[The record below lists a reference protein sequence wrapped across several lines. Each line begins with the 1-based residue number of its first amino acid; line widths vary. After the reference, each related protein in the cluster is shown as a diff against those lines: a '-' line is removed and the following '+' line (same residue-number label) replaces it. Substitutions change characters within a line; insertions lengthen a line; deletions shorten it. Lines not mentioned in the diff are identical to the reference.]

1 MLVLLY
7 PEWCNGEKS
16 WVGRVESRLGKGAAI
31 DHREIRPLKVP
42 PPCPGTMVPFSFRR
56 DVRCN
61 ASRRTAGIREIVS
74 LVEAD
79 LFAGLEKSENERK
92 LFLGGRDFEKEIFKR
107 RYRNVNAISNHRIGW
122 LDDRCSS
129 NDEKLLNFYNFP

>member
-1 MLVLLY
+1 MCDAGWTIYSNQNDVTVR
-7 PEWCNGEKS
+7 K
-16 WVGRVESRLGKGAAI
+16 VGLEGRLGKGAAI
-31 DHREIRPLKVP
+31 DYREIRPLKVP
-42 PPCPGTMVPFSFRR
+42 PPCPGTMVPFSFGR

-92 LFLGGRDFEKEIFKR
+92 LFLGGVRERNFKR
-107 RYRNVNAISNHRIGW
+107 RYRNISAISNHRIGW
-122 LDDRCSS
+122 SDDRY
-129 NDEKLLNFYNFP
+129 DEKLLNFYNFL